1 MFDDPAAYYQENVV
15 ASFFAYQK
23 INNEKSAG
31 KSRDLN
37 YGLTAATSLFHFR
50 EFLPERHTLSRRD
63 AECLC
68 PDYGLLGD
76 IVNVAKHRS
85 IEKETPHGEPLI
97 KKAEDLSERIVFIR
111 YEDDKG
117 PYQAI
122 QKVIV
127 VKLNDG
133 TERYLL
139 EILTNVINF
148 WEEYLYSIGVLKA
161 THPFLFQ
168 NPLRARTRA
177 EVGEN
182 RFLLEYIEGV
192 RFQQSFQV
200 FHYNNKT
207 GKAELVD
214 QTGIEERIRQ
224 YRSQCSVV
232 ITLTDKNAGKKYMK
246 TIFLSEA
253 EKLKLSSLS
262 TAEEQQGYLE
272 GLPSVQAASRKL
284 IIETEPLLVKD
295 KEITRTQ

>member
-1 MFDDPAAYYQENVV
+1 
-15 ASFFAYQK
+15 
-23 INNEKSAG
+23 
-31 KSRDLN
+31 
-37 YGLTAATSLFHFR
+37 
-50 EFLPERHTLSRRD
+50 LPEGHTLSRRD

-85 IEKETPHGEPLI
+85 IEKETHHGEPLI

-122 QKVIV
+122 QKVIIA
-127 VKLNDG
+127 KLTDG

-139 EILTNVINF
+139 DILTNVINF
-148 WEEYLYSIGVLKA
+148 WEEYLCSIGVLKA

-177 EVGEN
+177 EAGEN
-182 RFLLEYIEGV
+182 RFLLEFIEGV

-207 GKAELVD
+207 GKAEPVELSGVED
-214 QTGIEERIRQ
+214 KIRQ
-224 YRSQCSVV
+224 YRSEPKVV
-232 ITLTDKNAGKKYMK
+232 ITRTDKNTGKKYMK
-246 TIFLSEA
+246 TIFLSDA
-253 EKLKLSSLS
+253 EKLKISSLP
-262 TAEEQQGYLE
+262 TAEEQQRYVE
-272 GLPSVQAASRKL
+272 GLPSVQAASRQL
-284 IIETEPLLVKD
+284 TIETEPLLAKG
-295 KEITRTQ
+295 KE